1 MDHQMKCPE
10 VYCDFEGTQEEVDD
24 HLRFVFRTG
33 LEASAHGNL
42 PMPGPLGYIPL
53 GTFDRNLETVMKCP
67 AMGGCEFEGTSAE
80 IIDHLAKT
88 HGHLVAEPCEECG
101 NTISIGRNPET
112 GRSWVCSDHTWACS
126 LHPSN
131 VPRPP
136 GVHFVERG
144 IGVDG
149 KLTLKVDG
157 VEQHPSC
164 PYPHPEPKFAFTKGL
179 QKLQG
184 LSWDKLRK
192 RVPPELPIPGMMG
205 SFAPII
211 LATHRARRKYWEIQG
226 LTFDQATQAAYF
238 ELRGQ
243 PPRRH
248 AIDDSVLSLPGGGI
262 APEDSLI
269 RYPIKVRPGR

>member
-1 MDHQMKCPE
+1 MDDQMKCPE
-10 VYCDFEGTQEEVDD
+10 VSCDFEGTQEEVDD
-24 HLRFVFRTG
+24 HLRLVFRTG

-67 AMGGCEFEGTSAE
+67 AMGGCGFEGTSAE
-80 IIDHLAKT
+80 IIDHLRET
-88 HGHLVAEPCEECG
+88 HGHVVAEPCEECG
-101 NTISIGRNPET
+101 NRISIGR
-112 GRSWVCSDHTWACS
+112 GQVCSDHAEACS

-136 GVHFVERG
+136 GVHFVEGG

-149 KLTLKVDG
+149 KQTLKIDG

-164 PYPHPEPKFAFTKGL
+164 SYPRPDPEFAFTKGL

-184 LSWDKLRK
+184 FSWDKARR

-211 LATHRARRKYWEIQG
+211 LATHRARRKHWESQG
-226 LTFDQATQAAYF
+226 LTFDQATDAAYF
-238 ELRGQ
+238 EVRGRAA
-243 PPRRH
+243 PRHVR
-248 AIDDSVLSLPGGGI
+248 DDPLWSLPGGGI
-262 APEDSLI
+262 LFDATVV
-269 RYPIKVRPGR
+269 RYPIELRDGFE